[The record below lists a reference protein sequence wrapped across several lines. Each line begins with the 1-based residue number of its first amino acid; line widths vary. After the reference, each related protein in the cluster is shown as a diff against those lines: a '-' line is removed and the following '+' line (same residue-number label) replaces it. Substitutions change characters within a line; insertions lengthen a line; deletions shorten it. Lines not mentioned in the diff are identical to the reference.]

1 MRIARPLV
9 HDAIVL
15 RLWAAARAGRLPHAL
30 LFEGRR
36 GIGKFAAA
44 SWLAAGCLCAR
55 GPGEPCGVCGPC
67 RRVASGGEESNHPD
81 LFVID
86 PLAEDEEQIK
96 IERITERERRDSPL
110 PSLEE
115 FLGLRPLEASLRPV
129 LVRESHRMNTAAQNA
144 LLKTLEEPRE
154 GTVIVLETHRPSGLL
169 ATIRSRCIRI
179 RFDAPAREPCEEVLR
194 AAGQEPE
201 SARVFAR
208 LADGAPGVALE
219 LARTGA
225 REALRTLS
233 GVAAGKRAPQ
243 AAAEELWEIEGEFPG
258 RTEGAKDRAR
268 ARAAVELVQGLVGDA
283 LRLSVGV
290 EAERLPL
297 GEEARELAA
306 RLGERELARRLRTLA
321 RIRADIDRNLN
332 APGTVGRALLVL
344 AGA

>member
-1 MRIARPLV
+1 MQVARPLV

-30 LFEGRR
+30 LFEGRP

-44 SWLAAGCLCAR
+44 GWFAAGCLCAR
-55 GPGEPCGVCGPC
+55 GPGEPCGSCGPC
-67 RRVASGGEESNHPD
+67 RRVASGAEESNHPD

-86 PLAEDEEQIK
+86 PLAEDEEQIR
-96 IERITERERRDSPL
+96 IERISERERKESPL

-129 LVRESHRMNTAAQNA
+129 LIRDSHRMNGASQNA
-144 LLKTLEEPRE
+144 LLKTLEEPRP
-154 GTVIVLETHRPSGLL
+154 GTVIVLETHRPASLL

-179 RFDAPAREPCEEVLR
+179 RFDAPAREPCEAVLR
-194 AAGQEPE
+194 AAGQSSEAAHAL
-201 SARVFAR
+201 ARM
-208 LADGAPGVALE
+208 ADGAPGVALE

-225 REALRTLS
+225 REALQALA
-233 GVAAGKRAPQ
+233 GVVAGRRAPQ
-243 AAAEELWEIEGEFPG
+243 AAAEDLWELEGEFHG

-268 ARAAVELVQGLVGDA
+268 ARAAVELVQGLVRDA

-297 GEEARELAA
+297 GEEARPLAA
-306 RLGERELARRLRTLA
+306 RLGERELARRLRALA
-321 RIRADIDRNLN
+321 RIRVDIDRNLN
-332 APGTVGRALLVL
+332 ASGAVERALLVV
-344 AGA
+344 AAS